1 METKE
6 VKLGDIVK
14 YNKGYAFKSS
24 EYTDEG
30 VMVVRVTDFT
40 LDSISDADAV
50 YLAPDDRY
58 DKFILKTNDI
68 LIQTVGSW
76 ANNPNSIVGK
86 VVRVPKQCDSAYLN
100 QNIVRIIPNNDF
112 DNTYLFYALKAN
124 QFSTYCVLRGQGA
137 ANQASITLDTIFRF
151 KFKVHNFAEQKRIAD
166 ILSTYDNLI
175 ENNNKR
181 IRLLEQMA
189 ENLYKEWFVRFRF
202 PGYEN
207 EHFIEDIPL
216 SWSYVQLGDIA
227 SFDRDISYSSDE
239 INCDDGVNLINLKNI
254 QSYGGFRR
262 DGTKRYNGKYKDS
275 QIVVAGEL
283 ILGVTD
289 MTQDRRT
296 VGSVALIPPI
306 SGKSVISA
314 DLVKVNLKVPN
325 VFFYCMCRYGFYSKY
340 FSQFANGANVLHLK
354 PNVLLNKKILLPTV
368 ELIEAFAKN
377 VQPMIDIVDNLNCQN
392 DLLTKQRDML
402 LPRLMSEKLEV

>member
-1 METKE
+1 METRE

-40 LDSISDADAV
+40 LDSISDVDAV

-86 VVRVPKQCDSAYLN
+86 VVRVPNQCDSAYLN

-112 DNTYLFYALKAN
+112 DNTYLFYALRAN
-124 QFSTYCVLRGQGA
+124 QFSTYCALRGQGA

-166 ILSTYDNLI
+166 ILSAYDNLI

-181 IRLLEQMA
+181 IHLLEQMA
-189 ENLYKEWFVRFRF
+189 ENFYKEWFVRFRF
-202 PGYEN
+202 PGYEDVDFEN
-207 EHFIEDIPL
+207 GIPKGWKIVRLSDIADIIMGQSPESENYNTNCKGLPFHQGVGSYGDFYLIDDVYSTKGNRIAEANSIIFSVRAPVGRINITLNKIILGRGVAGINSILGYNAYLLWMLKNQFQQEDIIGNGSIFASVTKKELFGFKILMPNENL
-216 SWSYVQLGDIA
+216 MQKFDSIA
-227 SFDRDISYSSDE
+227 SGIESEMRKIS
-239 INCDDGVNLINLKNI
+239 LIN
-254 QSYGGFRR
+254 S
-262 DGTKRYNGKYKDS
+262 
-275 QIVVAGEL
+275 
-283 ILGVTD
+283 
-289 MTQDRRT
+289 
-296 VGSVALIPPI
+296 
-306 SGKSVISA
+306 
-314 DLVKVNLKVPN
+314 NLK
-325 VFFYCMCRYGFYSKY
+325 
-340 FSQFANGANVLHLK
+340 
-354 PNVLLNKKILLPTV
+354 
-368 ELIEAFAKN
+368 
-377 VQPMIDIVDNLNCQN
+377 
-392 DLLTKQRDML
+392 KQRDML
-402 LPRLMSEKLEV
+402 LPRLMSGKLEV

>member
-1 METKE
+1 MSDMKKITFDEFVRLNRGFDLPESKIVDGEYPVVASTNIKAYHNAYK
-6 VKLGDIVK
+6 VKPPVVVTGRSGSLGKVQYIDSK
-14 YNKGYAFKSS
+14 CWPLNTSLYSK
-24 EYTDEG
+24 
-30 VMVVRVTDFT
+30 DF
-40 LDSISDADAV
+40 
-50 YLAPDDRY
+50 R
-58 DKFILKTNDI
+58 
-68 LIQTVGSW
+68 G
-76 ANNPNSIVGK
+76 NNPKYIYYFLQTMHLEQYNAGAG
-86 VVRVPKQCDSAYLN
+86 VPTLN
-100 QNIVRIIPNNDF
+100 QNHLQRLKIV
-112 DNTYLFYALKAN
+112 
-124 QFSTYCVLRGQGA
+124 
-137 ANQASITLDTIFRF
+137 
-151 KFKVHNFAEQKRIAD
+151 VHDIDEQKKVSD
-166 ILSTYDNLI
+166 ILSAYDNLI

-181 IRLLEQMA
+181 IKLLEQMA

-216 SWSYVQLGDIA
+216 SWRYVQLGDIA
-227 SFDRDISYSSDE
+227 SFDRGISYSSDE

-275 QIVVAGEL
+275 QIVAARDL

-296 VGSVALIPPI
+296 IGSVALIPQI

-354 PNVLLNKKILLPTV
+354 PSVLLNKKILLPTV

-402 LPRLMSEKLEV
+402 LPRLMSGKFEV

>member
-1 METKE
+1 METRE

-40 LDSISDADAV
+40 LDSISDVDAV

-86 VVRVPKQCDSAYLN
+86 VVRVPNQCDSAYLN

-112 DNTYLFYALKAN
+112 DNTYLFYALRAN

-166 ILSTYDNLI
+166 ILSAYDNLI

-181 IRLLEQMA
+181 IRLLEKMA

-207 EHFIEDIPL
+207 VEFEGGIPNGWKIVRLSDIADIIMGQSPESENYNTNCKGLPFHQGVGSYGDFYLIDDVYSTKGNRIAEANSIIFSVRAPVGRINITLNKIILGRGVAGINSIPGYNAYLLWMLKNQFQQEDIIGNGSIFASVTKKELFGFKILMPNEDL
-216 SWSYVQLGDIA
+216 IQKFDSIA
-227 SFDRDISYSSDE
+227 SGIESEMRKIT
-239 INCDDGVNLINLKNI
+239 LIN
-254 QSYGGFRR
+254 S
-262 DGTKRYNGKYKDS
+262 
-275 QIVVAGEL
+275 
-283 ILGVTD
+283 
-289 MTQDRRT
+289 
-296 VGSVALIPPI
+296 
-306 SGKSVISA
+306 
-314 DLVKVNLKVPN
+314 NLK
-325 VFFYCMCRYGFYSKY
+325 
-340 FSQFANGANVLHLK
+340 
-354 PNVLLNKKILLPTV
+354 
-368 ELIEAFAKN
+368 
-377 VQPMIDIVDNLNCQN
+377 
-392 DLLTKQRDML
+392 KQRDML
-402 LPRLMSEKLEV
+402 LPRLMSGKLEV

>member
-1 METKE
+1 MKRAIIRIGN
-6 VKLGDIVK
+6 VADI
-14 YNKGYAFKSS
+14 GRGSS
-24 EYTDEG
+24 PRPITDKRYFENG
-30 VMVVRVTDFT
+30 E
-40 LDSISDADAV
+40 IPWIKIADATSSGKYIYKTKQYV
-50 YLAPDDRY
+50 NDLGASYSRKMKPGTLILSASGSLGIPYFLGVEGCIHDGWIYMDNIHDIDKQYLY
-58 DKFILKTNDI
+58 
-68 LIQTVGSW
+68 
-76 ANNPNSIVGK
+76 
-86 VVRVPKQCDSAYLN
+86 YLLLTMRPYFEN
-100 QNIVRIIPNNDF
+100 LSYGAAIQNI
-112 DNTYLFYALKAN
+112 NT
-124 QFSTYCVLRGQGA
+124 S
-137 ANQASITLDTIFRF
+137 
-151 KFKVHNFAEQKRIAD
+151 
-166 ILSTYDNLI
+166 ILSKTKIEVPNIQSQEKIGLMLSAYDNLI

-181 IRLLEQMA
+181 IKLLEQMA
-189 ENLYKEWFVRFRF
+189 DSLYKEWFVRFRF

-227 SFDRDISYSSDE
+227 SFDRGISYSSDE

-262 DGTKRYNGKYKDS
+262 DGIKRYNGKYKDS
-275 QIVVAGEL
+275 QIVVARDL

-306 SGKSVISA
+306 SRKSVISA

-354 PNVLLNKKILLPTV
+354 PNVLLNKKILLPPV

-377 VQPMIDIVDNLNCQN
+377 VRPMIDIVDNLNCQN

-402 LPRLMSEKLEV
+402 LPRLMSGKLEV

>member
-1 METKE
+1 MNDMETKE

-40 LDSISDADAV
+40 LDSISDVDAV

-76 ANNPNSIVGK
+76 ENNPNSIVGK
-86 VVRVPKQCDSAYLN
+86 VVRVPNQCDSAYLN

-112 DNTYLFYALKAN
+112 NNTYLFYALKAN

-151 KFKVHNFAEQKRIAD
+151 KFKAHNFAEQKRIAD
-166 ILSTYDNLI
+166 ILSAYDNLI

-181 IRLLEQMA
+181 IKLLEQMA

-202 PGYEN
+202 PGYEDVEFEN
-207 EHFIEDIPL
+207 GIPKGWKIESLSDIADIIMGQSPESENYNTNCIGLPFHQGVGSYGDFYLIDGVYSTKGNRIAEANSIIFSVRAPVGRINITLNKIILGRGVAGINSVKGYNAYLLWMLKNQFQQEDIIGNGSIFASVTKKELFGFKILMPNEDL
-216 SWSYVQLGDIA
+216 IQKFDSIA
-227 SFDRDISYSSDE
+227 SRIESVMRNIS
-239 INCDDGVNLINLKNI
+239 LIN
-254 QSYGGFRR
+254 S
-262 DGTKRYNGKYKDS
+262 
-275 QIVVAGEL
+275 
-283 ILGVTD
+283 
-289 MTQDRRT
+289 
-296 VGSVALIPPI
+296 
-306 SGKSVISA
+306 
-314 DLVKVNLKVPN
+314 NLK
-325 VFFYCMCRYGFYSKY
+325 
-340 FSQFANGANVLHLK
+340 
-354 PNVLLNKKILLPTV
+354 
-368 ELIEAFAKN
+368 
-377 VQPMIDIVDNLNCQN
+377 
-392 DLLTKQRDML
+392 KQRDKL
-402 LPRLMSEKLEV
+402 LPRLMSGKLEV

>member
-1 METKE
+1 MSDMETRE

-40 LDSISDADAV
+40 LDSISDVDAV

-86 VVRVPKQCDSAYLN
+86 VVRVPNQCDSAYLN

-112 DNTYLFYALKAN
+112 DNTYLFYVLRAN

-166 ILSTYDNLI
+166 ILSAYDNLI

-202 PGYEN
+202 PGYEDVEIKN
-207 EHFIEDIPL
+207 DIPKNWSTRKLKDIVKKSGKFIKRENLTENLKYVPIDCIDSKTMVLLKNDDLENASSSLQTFKTNDILFGAMRPYFHKVSL
-216 SWSYVQLGDIA
+216 SHFDGVTRTTCFVIAPKKKEYKYFLYLLLFQEATVNFATTISVGSTMPYVRWEDFIRMNVVVPDIETA
-227 SFDRDISYSSDE
+227 KKFSMEIDPLMKVIQNLSE
-239 INCDDGVNLINLKNI
+239 INK
-254 QSYGGFRR
+254 
-262 DGTKRYNGKYKDS
+262 
-275 QIVVAGEL
+275 
-283 ILGVTD
+283 
-289 MTQDRRT
+289 
-296 VGSVALIPPI
+296 
-306 SGKSVISA
+306 
-314 DLVKVNLKVPN
+314 
-325 VFFYCMCRYGFYSKY
+325 
-340 FSQFANGANVLHLK
+340 
-354 PNVLLNKKILLPTV
+354 LL
-368 ELIEAFAKN
+368 AR
-377 VQPMIDIVDNLNCQN
+377 
-392 DLLTKQRDML
+392 QRDLL
-402 LPRLMSEKLEV
+402 LPRLMSGKLEV

>member
-1 METKE
+1 METRE

-40 LDSISDADAV
+40 LDSISDVDAV

-76 ANNPNSIVGK
+76 ENNPNSIVGK
-86 VVRVPKQCDSAYLN
+86 VVRVPNQCDSAYLN

-112 DNTYLFYALKAN
+112 NNTYLFYALKAN

-151 KFKVHNFAEQKRIAD
+151 KFKAHNFAEQKRIAD
-166 ILSTYDNLI
+166 ILSAYDNLI

-181 IRLLEQMA
+181 IKLLEQMA

-202 PGYEN
+202 PGYEHVEFIDGFPKEWKICRIDQLSKIKAGGDAPDDSTKEITDECSIPIYSNGIEN
-207 EHFIEDIPL
+207 EGL
-216 SWSYVQLGDIA
+216 YGYTSKA
-227 SFDRDISYSSDE
+227 KISKPSITISAR
-239 INCDDGVNLINLKNI
+239 G
-254 QSYGGFRR
+254 
-262 DGTKRYNGKYKDS
+262 
-275 QIVVAGEL
+275 
-283 ILGVTD
+283 
-289 MTQDRRT
+289 T
-296 VGSVALIPPI
+296 VGYTCLRRVSYTPIVRLIC
-306 SGKSVISA
+306 VIPHEEK
-314 DLVKVNLKVPN
+314 LVNWL
-325 VFFYCMCRYGFYSKY
+325 FYY
-340 FSQFANGANVLHLK
+340 FKRTIVIANGTSQQQITIPMMSREKV
-354 PNVLLNKKILLPTV
+354 LLPTNN
-368 ELIEAFAKN
+368 LIQNFYEYSTCYLDE
-377 VQPMIDIVDNLNCQN
+377 IDSLKAQNSNLE
-392 DLLTKQRDML
+392 KQRDML
-402 LPRLMSEKLEV
+402 LPRLMSGKIEV